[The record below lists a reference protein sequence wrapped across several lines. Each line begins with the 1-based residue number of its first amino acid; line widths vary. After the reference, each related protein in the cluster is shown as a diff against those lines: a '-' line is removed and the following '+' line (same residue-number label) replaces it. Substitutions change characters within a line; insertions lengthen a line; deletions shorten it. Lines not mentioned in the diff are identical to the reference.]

1 MLIAEN
7 DRPILKG
14 EYPVD
19 IQGREHEVTGQLE
32 SQGEALF
39 WIAYR
44 NVRNQKKLKHLAF
57 NDLFASIKIH
67 Y

>member
-39 WIAYR
+39 
-44 NVRNQKKLKHLAF
+44 
-57 NDLFASIKIH
+57 
-67 Y
+67 